1 MNGSL
6 LLEAREIV
14 VPRIG
19 HPTVASDFNIT
30 SVDHDEGTRGQHTS
44 RQVAQEPAAE
54 NGPTRWQQDAR
65 ATAFAALLTLGS
77 GLMMLD
83 GWLTANW
90 FGLAPV
96 VVVVALLVVRRWRR
110 RRVLLPRDASRGQL
124 FWMAVWVGL
133 ALLLTS
139 WLTG

>member
-1 MNGSL
+1 M
-6 LLEAREIV
+6 
-14 VPRIG
+14 
-19 HPTVASDFNIT
+19 
-30 SVDHDEGTRGQHTS
+30 DHDESARGRHTG
-44 RQVAQEPAAE
+44 RQVAQQATAD

-65 ATAFAALLTLGS
+65 AAAFAALLTLGS

-83 GWLTANW
+83 GWLAANW
-90 FGLAPV
+90 FGLVAV
-96 VVVVALLVVRRWRR
+96 VVVVAVLVVRRRRR
-110 RRVLLPRDASRGQL
+110 RRVLLPRDAGGGQL